1 MAKRYDAGSLAS
13 PVKMANG
20 YLRCDGRL
28 TRVGVF
34 PYRQPDGSVRRE
46 LRLPQDVFDDQSM
59 SSFGLVPLTNNHPGE
74 MLDKYNTGKH
84 QVGTITGLRADDEF
98 IAASIQ
104 VTDAKS
110 IDAIEGGKRAL
121 SCGYNCD
128 LEFTPGVTQGIPGV
142 RDGLKYDAVQK
153 NIRGNHVAIVSKG
166 RAGSQAE
173 LRLDADDAV
182 LVTDDDDS
190 TGVQSTPRKGKV
202 NKMKLDG
209 VDYEMADQTEQAV
222 ALALEKRDKQII
234 TLTAKADSAT
244 EDLSSEKARADKLDE
259 EKTELQTKFD
269 EATDPA
275 TVQAKVDSRVEL
287 ITKAKPMIAEA
298 DHAKLD
304 TMTDAE
310 IRRSVVA
317 SLVPEGFDVKKL
329 DDEAYVS
336 TRFDIECEKFD
347 GEEQQQPSPGK
358 RALAA
363 VRAATPTPRTDGAG
377 GGGGTRTHMDART
390 EMTRRQ
396 STLEPLGRRKA
407 EAIKTT

>member
-1 MAKRYDAGSLAS
+1 
-13 PVKMANG
+13 MANG

-46 LRLPQDVFDDQSM
+46 LRLPQDVFDAESM
-59 SSFGLVPLTNNHPGE
+59 SSFGLVPLTNNHPSE
-74 MLDKYNTGKH
+74 MLDSRNTGRY
-84 QVGTITGLRADDEF
+84 QVGTITALRADDEF

-110 IDAIEGGKRAL
+110 IEDIESGKRSL

-128 LEFTPGVTQGIPGV
+128 LEFTPGVTHGIPGV
-142 RDGLKYDAVQK
+142 RDGLTYDAVQK

-173 LRLDADDAV
+173 LRLDAEDAV

-190 TGVQSTPRKGKV
+190 TGAESAPPKTRKV

-209 VDYEMADQTEQAV
+209 VDYEMSDQAEQAV
-222 ALALEKRDKQII
+222 GLALEKRDEQII
-234 TLTAKADSAT
+234 TITAKADSAT
-244 EDLSSEKARADKLDE
+244 GDLSKEKARADKLDE
-259 EKTELQTKFD
+259 EKTELQAKFD
-269 EATDPA
+269 EAIDPA

-287 ITKAKPMIAEA
+287 ITKAKPMIAEE

-310 IRRSVVA
+310 IRLAVVETR
-317 SLVPEGFDVKKL
+317 VPEGFDVKKL
-329 DDEAYVS
+329 DDEAYVAQ
-336 TRFDIECEKFD
+336 RFEFDVEKFD
-347 GEEQQQPSPGK
+347 VKEQQTPSPGK
-358 RALAA
+358 RALAI
-363 VRAATPTPRTDGAG
+363 VRAATATPRTDGAG
-377 GGGGTRTHMDART
+377 GSNNGTHMDART
-390 EMTRRQ
+390 KMIERQ

-407 EAIKTT
+407 EAAKTT

>member
-46 LRLPQDVFDDQSM
+46 LRLPQDVFDVESM
-59 SSFGLVPLTNNHPGE
+59 SSFGLVPLTNNHPSE
-74 MLDKYNTGKH
+74 MLDSRNTGKY

-128 LEFTPGVTQGIPGV
+128 LDFTPGVTHGIPGV
-142 RDGLKYDAVQK
+142 RDGLKYDAIQK

-166 RAGSQAE
+166 RAGLQAE
-173 LRLDADDAV
+173 LRLDAEDAV
-182 LVTDDDDS
+182 LVTDDDDP
-190 TGVQSTPRKGKV
+190 TGAESAPPQTGKV

-209 VDYEMADQTEQAV
+209 VDYKMDEQAEQAV
-222 ALALEKRDKQII
+222 ARALEGRDQQII

-244 EDLSSEKARADKLDE
+244 EDLSKEKARADKLDE

-275 TVQAKVDSRVEL
+275 AVQAKVDSRVEL
-287 ITKAKPMIAEA
+287 ITKAKPMIAEE

-310 IRRSVVA
+310 IRRAVVE

-347 GEEQQQPSPGK
+347 GEEQQKPSPGK
-358 RALAA
+358 RALAV
-363 VRAATPTPRTDGAG
+363 VRAATATPRTDGAG
-377 GGGGTRTHMDART
+377 GGNRGHMDARA
-390 EMTRRQ
+390 EMIQRQ
-396 STLEPLGRRKA
+396 STLVPLGRKA
-407 EAIKTT
+407 AAAKTT